1 MDNSLAKIVDEQPFA
16 TLNLSQRH
24 MVHSL
29 SQEENVLFVAI
40 FVMKKNIRIVLKTC
54 LQTLKNMLLN

>member
-29 SQEENVLFVAI
+29 SQEKNVLFVAI
-40 FVMKKNIRIVLKTC
+40 FVMKKTSELF
-54 LQTLKNMLLN
+54 

>member
-29 SQEENVLFVAI
+29 SQEKNVLFVAI
-40 FVMKKNIRIVLKTC
+40 FVMKKIRMVLKTC